1 MEDLLKKAFEQANY
15 ATTLANQKRV
25 LLEEFNQNSILF
37 YNGATFHAD
46 KTLISYIK
54 SLIDLGQSDA
64 VLIDNNDLP
73 IDILNLEDFLEKV
86 INKHV
91 TAINEYQTKYTKLK
105 NSRTIESLLD
115 L

>member
-25 LLEEFNQNSILF
+25 LFEEFNQSSILF
-37 YNGATFHAD
+37 YNGATFYTD
-46 KTLISYIK
+46 RTLISYVK

-64 VLIDNNDLP
+64 VLIDDNNLP
-73 IDILNLEDFLEKV
+73 IDIPNLEDFLEKT
-86 INKHV
+86 INKHI
-91 TAINEYQTKYTKLK
+91 TATNEYHTKYTKLK